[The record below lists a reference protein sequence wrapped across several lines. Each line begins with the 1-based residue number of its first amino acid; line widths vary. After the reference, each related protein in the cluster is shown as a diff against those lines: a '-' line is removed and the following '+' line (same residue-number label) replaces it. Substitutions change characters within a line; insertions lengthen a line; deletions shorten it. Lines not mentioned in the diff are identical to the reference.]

1 MNRNDFQKV
10 FWLYYLNLEE
20 RFINTTKYVEVA
32 KNNYSTYSIEYTS
45 LLLSICSEIDVIFK
59 EICGF
64 NQNDHKCIKDYFNIV
79 NVKFPDILKEKVT
92 FSFASIEL
100 TPFWDWK
107 EDNIPFWWKDYNNV
121 KHGRLNNFM
130 VGNLENVLNALAA
143 LYILERYQLKNIVD
157 NSSNRSDP
165 NIPDTHSKIFN
176 LSILSSN
183 HVYLA
188 NAMGFIEETE

>member
-79 NVKFPDILKEKVT
+79 NIKFPDILKEKVT

-100 TPFWDWK
+100 IPFLDWK
-107 EDNIPFWWKDYNNV
+107 KDNSPLWWENYNDV

-157 NSSNRSDP
+157 NSSNRNDP

-176 LSILSSN
+176 LSILTSN
-183 HVYLA
+183 SFNLDT
-188 NAMGFIEETE
+188 AMAMTGVD

>member
-79 NVKFPDILKEKVT
+79 NIKFPDILKEKVT

-100 TPFWDWK
+100 IPFLDWK
-107 EDNIPFWWKDYNNV
+107 EDNSPLWWENYNDV

-157 NSSNRSDP
+157 NSSNRNDP

-176 LSILSSN
+176 LSILTSN
-183 HVYLA
+183 SFNLDTTM
-188 NAMGFIEETE
+188 AMTGVD

>member
-32 KNNYSTYSIEYTS
+32 KDNYSTYSIEYTS
-45 LLLSICSEIDVIFK
+45 LLLSICSEIDVISK

-64 NQNDHKCIKDYFNIV
+64 NQNDHKCIKDYFNII
-79 NVKFPDILKEKVT
+79 NVKFPDILKEKVA

-100 TPFWDWK
+100 TPFLNWK
-107 EDNIPFWWKDYNNV
+107 EDKSPFWWENYNDV

-157 NSSNRSDP
+157 NSSNRNDP
-165 NIPDTHSKIFN
+165 DIPDTHSKIFN

-188 NAMGFIEETE
+188 NAMGIIG